1 MINWALTNSSFGSC
15 LAMLFSN
22 DTVGF
27 LAVSSMSST
36 FLSPRSSKPLARIPT
51 LITPFN
57 SRAGFSALTR
67 TTAHKGSRLNLK
79 YISKCPQTQN
89 RALKLKKQIKY
100 CQLVGLLNMTCWLY
114 FMNGDV
120 NSPVIAIITWATFFN
135 HRCCWNCGAQYTT
148 GSVSRYC
155 DLSTLSSLLL
165 TIHTK
170 Q

>member
-1 MINWALTNSSFGSC
+1 MINWAFTDSSFGSC

-57 SRAGFSALTR
+57 SRARFSALTR
-67 TTAHKGSRLNLK
+67 KTAHKGSRLNLK

-89 RALKLKKQIKY
+89 RGLKLKKQIKY
-100 CQLVGLLNMTCWLY
+100 RQLIGLLNMTYWLY
-114 FMNGDV
+114 FMNGNV
-120 NSPVIAIITWATFFN
+120 NSSVITIMTWVTFFN
-135 HRCCWNCGAQYTT
+135 HRYCWNCAAQHVTE
-148 GSVSRYC
+148 SVSRYC

-165 TIHTK
+165 TIHNK